1 MIISKYFVDYSRS
14 IYYILLVILCPSI
27 WSNGFMDTLYSNL
40 RSITTHCM
48 LPILT
53 KPKHKQ
59 MAHWLMSFHPLH
71 VFLILFHR
79 MNEVIEKLNVF
90 DNRWLRSGFA
100 IIEMSLMFI
109 YNGVSFSVKNQFA
122 ILLILSCGLC

>member
-1 MIISKYFVDYSRS
+1 MIIFRQLLEKYILYCIRNLMS
-14 IYYILLVILCPSI
+14 IYII
-27 WSNGFMDTLYSNL
+27 NGFMDTLYSNL

-48 LPILT
+48 LPTLT

-79 MNEVIEKLNVF
+79 MNEVIEKPN
-90 DNRWLRSGFA
+90 
-100 IIEMSLMFI
+100 
-109 YNGVSFSVKNQFA
+109 
-122 ILLILSCGLC
+122 

>member
-1 MIISKYFVDYSRS
+1 M
-14 IYYILLVILCPSI
+14 
-27 WSNGFMDTLYSNL
+27 NGFMDTLYSNL

-48 LPILT
+48 LPTLT

-79 MNEVIEKLNVF
+79 MNEVIEKPNVF